1 MDFLNSGGGG
11 MGFSAPPRNDRA
23 GFGGGNRGFDFS
35 QFPQFGQGY
44 GSALSGGT
52 NGYFGK
58 GFGNENFGQGFGQSP
73 WSGGGMSGGNDGQ
86 GFNTSGNFSQFTNPQ
101 QNIASPYGLT
111 PPAGGFAPIPNDF
124 PGLNQPPPGQ
134 SVAEMAQQ
142 NNAPPGFGGHAFGT
156 NFTNGNA
163 PEGFY
168 AAQQNYLDQTGNA
181 NPLMGQAMGQGS
193 MGQAMGQ
200 GPQGAQPLPQTQGPS
215 LSGRS
220 QSINIGQGPSG
231 LNTMNGYSG
240 QDLGHGYATPKAY
253 GPQYGSNIGQ
263 GQGAPAPTAN
273 QGYVNQFMTQKNTA
287 PNIGRR
293 SYLNEV
299 DV

>member
-1 MDFLNSGGGG
+1 MAFNAPFQQNMDFLNSGGGG

-52 NGYFGK
+52 NGYFGQ
-58 GFGNENFGQGFGQSP
+58 GFGNSNFGQGFGNSNFGQGFGQSP

-124 PGLNQPPPGQ
+124 PGLNQPLPGQ

-142 NNAPPGFGGHAFGT
+142 NNAASEIWGGPGV
-156 NFTNGNA
+156 
-163 PEGFY
+163 
-168 AAQQNYLDQTGNA
+168 
-181 NPLMGQAMGQGS
+181 M
-193 MGQAMGQ
+193 
-200 GPQGAQPLPQTQGPS
+200 QTQGPS
-215 LSGRS
+215 LNGPF
-220 QSINIGQGPSG
+220 QPINIGQGQ
-231 LNTMNGYSG
+231 N
-240 QDLGHGYATPKAY
+240 
-253 GPQYGSNIGQ
+253 
-263 GQGAPAPTAN
+263 APAPTAN
-273 QGYVNQFMTQKNTA
+273 QGYVNQFMAQNNTA
-287 PNIGRR
+287 PNIGRQNYR
-293 SYLNEV
+293 QALRGTRNGV
-299 DV
+299 GA